1 MQVVL
6 VWDANTEPDL
16 AGYLVYHGISTGVYD
31 PGITVLAPTTTYT
44 FTNLPFQ
51 VTNYFAVKSFDTSG
65 NVSTSYSN
73 EVSHREE
80 FPIFIYG
87 TRTWSPI
94 DWTRLRWETDV
105 SNQEAGFIAEALGL
119 NVITPPPPPADT
131 PIYLVIGGFQ
141 MI

>member
-1 MQVVL
+1 MQVTL

-65 NVSTSYSN
+65 NVSASYSN
-73 EVSHREE
+73 EVSHKEE

-87 TRTWSPI
+87 TLTNRPM
-94 DWTRLRWETDV
+94 DLMRLRWDTDA

-119 NVITPPPPPADT
+119 NIIIGPPPPPSFPLDV
-131 PIYLVIGGFQ
+131 VIGGFQ